1 MPLVLLCGLP
11 CSGKSRRAAELSEY
25 LREATDRKVVEVGD
39 RSLGVERNEVYA
51 DSQKEKELRGA
62 LKAEVERKINKE
74 DVVILD
80 SLNYIKGYRYELF
93 CLIKHAQT
101 PHCLI
106 HCETAVDVC
115 SSWNQSREQEQQYSQ
130 TIFDALVMRF
140 EAPDSRNRWDSPLFT
155 IQKDDTLPFEAISNA
170 IFHRKAPPPNQSTL
184 SQPLSSTNFLYELD
198 RVTQEI
204 LMAVLNAQKT
214 SVPGDLITVPGANMK
229 IELTRS
235 LHMAELRKLR
245 RQFISYTKMH
255 PTENIGQIANM
266 FVQYINRS
274 LH

>member
-1 MPLVLLCGLP
+1 MPLVVLCGLP
-11 CSGKSRRAAELSEY
+11 CSGKSRRAAELGEY
-25 LREATDRKVVEVGD
+25 VRRTAGRRVLEVGD
-39 RSLGVERNEVYA
+39 AGLAVERNSVYA
-51 DSQKEKELRGA
+51 DSQKEKDLRGA

-74 DVVILD
+74 DVVIMD

-115 SSWNQSREQEQQYSQ
+115 ATWNQSREPEKRYSQ
-130 TIFDALVMRF
+130 EIFDALVMRF

-155 IQKDDTLPFEAISNA
+155 IQKDDTLPFEAISDA
-170 IFHRKAPPPNQSTL
+170 IFRRKAPPPNQSTL
-184 SQPLSSTNFLYELD
+184 NT
-198 RVTQEI
+198 I
-204 LMAVLNAQKT
+204 LNAQKT
-214 SVPGDLITVPGANMK
+214 SVPGDLIPVPGANVK
-229 IELTRS
+229 IELTRN
-235 LHMAELRKLR
+235 LPMAELRKLR
-245 RQFISYTKMH
+245 RQFVSYTKMH

-266 FVQYINRS
+266 FIQYINRS

>member
-1 MPLVLLCGLP
+1 MPLVILCGFP
-11 CSGKSRRAAELSEY
+11 CSGKSRRAAELSEFF
-25 LREATDRKVVEVGD
+25 RERRRKVAAVEENL
-39 RSLGVERNEVYA
+39 RAERNSVYA
-51 DSQKEKELRGA
+51 DSRKEKDLRGS

-74 DVVILD
+74 DVVIMD

-93 CLIKHAQT
+93 CLVKHAQT

-106 HCETAVDVC
+106 HCDTAVDIC
-115 SSWNQSREQEQQYSQ
+115 SLWNRNREPEEQYSQ
-130 TIFDALVMRF
+130 EIFDALVMRF

-155 IQKDDTLPFEAISNA
+155 IQKEDTLPFEEICDA

-184 SQPLSSTNFLYELD
+184 NQPLSSTNFMYELD
-198 RVTQEI
+198 RVTQEMIMTI
-204 LMAVLNAQKT
+204 LNTQKT
-214 SVPGDLITVPGANMK
+214 SVPGDQITVPGANVK
-229 IELTRS
+229 IELTRN
-235 LHMAELRKLR
+235 LQMAELRKLR